1 MELLN
6 SIFIFIT
13 LRRFVYVFDGKCKKV
28 LYDMVIQCLILEG
41 LVLTLKVA
49 LIVAE
54 KLYIIYYE
62 IIYYMRRDRMCLLM
76 SSFRTGPGPVS

>member
-1 MELLN
+1 MQKP
-6 SIFIFIT
+6 F
-13 LRRFVYVFDGKCKKV
+13 
-28 LYDMVIQCLILEG
+28 YDMVIQCLILEG

-54 KLYIIYYE
+54 KE
-62 IIYYMRRDRMCLLM
+62 YYMRRDRMCLLM